1 MRLFASVRPPAAVL
15 EHLAHALDGVAPAS
29 LDGGPPPL
37 RWVPPEQRH
46 VTLAFY
52 GEVPDGALEDL
63 AGALGAVATGT
74 APLRVQLA
82 GAGVF
87 SGATLWVGLRV
98 VDGDERALV
107 RLMGEVAAAGEGI
120 SRLEPRDR
128 HRAHLTVA
136 RLSAREQRERADRR
150 RRSGRGDRRPGRPPA
165 VDLPALA
172 HALSVYRGP
181 EWTARE
187 VELVESHLGAG
198 RSGGPLHEV
207 RARLPLAGG
216 VTSATRQAP
225 PEGAR

>member
-1 MRLFASVRPPAAVL
+1 MRLFASLRPPAEVL
-15 EHLAHALDGVAPAS
+15 EHLAHALDGVAPGS
-29 LDGGPPPL
+29 LDAGPPPL

-63 AGALGAVATGT
+63 AETLGAVTAST
-74 APLRVQLA
+74 APLQVQLA

-87 SGATLWVGLRV
+87 SGATLWVGVRV
-98 VDGDERALV
+98 VDGDERALT
-107 RLMGEVAAAGEGI
+107 RLMGRVEAAGEDI

-136 RLSAREQRERADRR
+136 RLSARAQRERSDRR
-150 RRSGRGDRRPGRPPA
+150 RRSGRGDRRPGRGPA
-165 VDLPALA
+165 VDLPAVA

-207 RARLPLAGG
+207 RARLPLTGE
-216 VTSATRQAP
+216 QA
-225 PEGAR
+225 